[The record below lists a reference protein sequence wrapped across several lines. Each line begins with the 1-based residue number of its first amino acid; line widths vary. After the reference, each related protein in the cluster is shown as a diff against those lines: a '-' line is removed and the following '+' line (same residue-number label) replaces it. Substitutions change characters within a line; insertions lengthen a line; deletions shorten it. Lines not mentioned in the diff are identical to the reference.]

1 MLAPGSFTAK
11 IAALAL
17 LLALLL
23 AANQFAL
30 QPLLEVFRDNQA
42 RIANAHQLLQRYQTL
57 AAEKPDLINRLASLE
72 SGVETSTAYLEGASD
87 ALATAALQERVL
99 DAIDMAGADI
109 KSIRSLPAVDV
120 ENRPDLQK
128 TGVQLLFAG
137 DIDSLGEA
145 LYDLETM
152 DLHLSVN
159 RLEVRARAGGRLK
172 NDAETAPKLDVRID
186 VHGFARLQE

>member
-11 IAALAL
+11 IAALAI

-42 RIANAHQLLQRYQTL
+42 RIANAHQLLQRYQAL
-57 AAEKPDLINRLASLE
+57 AVEKPELINRLASLE

-87 ALATAALQERVL
+87 ALATAALQDRVL

-120 ENRPDLQK
+120 ENRADLQK

-137 DIDSLGEA
+137 DIDSLAEA

-159 RLEVRARAGGRLK
+159 RLEVRARAGGRVK
-172 NDAETAPKLDVRID
+172 NDAEAAPKLDVRID

>member
-11 IAALAL
+11 IAALAI

-23 AANQFAL
+23 AANQLAL
-30 QPLLEVFRDNQA
+30 QPLLKAYRDNQTE
-42 RIANAHQLLQRYQTL
+42 IASAHELLQRYQTL
-57 AAEKPDLINRLASLE
+57 AAEKPELINRLASLE

-87 ALATAALQERVL
+87 ALATAALQDRVM
-99 DAIDMAGADI
+99 DAIETAGADI

-128 TGVQLLFAG
+128 TGMQLLFAG
-137 DIDSLGEA
+137 DIDSLAEA

-159 RLEVRARAGGRLK
+159 RLEVRAAAGSRAK
-172 NDAETAPKLDVRID
+172 NDAQTAPKLDVRID